1 MIMKRFISYINR
13 KRSQEAWRQASDLH
27 LRLYQ
32 GCHNPPRH
40 QILRIDREEMI
51 DDVLSHDKL
60 RHLDQKCSLIPIDVD
75 SI

>member
-51 DDVLSHDKL
+51 DHA
-60 RHLDQKCSLIPIDVD
+60 RHITRQITSFGPKMLVD
-75 SI
+75 SDQRI

>member
-13 KRSQEAWRQASDLH
+13 KRSQEASTQASDLH

-32 GCHNPPRH
+32 GCKPPRH

-51 DDVLSHDKL
+51 DDVISHDEW
-60 RHLDQKCSLIPIDVD
+60 RHLGQKCSLIPIDVY
-75 SI
+75 ST